1 MEGTLQSSTTDNV
14 MSFGWKAALDIAMQA
29 SMIGLDQQNDDTNDD
44 ILSNNGAVVIFNAK
58 SCTMVGTS
66 SSRRAINSIIIEES
80 YNRCRRNL
88 RLSSD

>member
-44 ILSNNGAVVIFNAK
+44 ILSNDGAVVIFNAK
-58 SCTMVGTS
+58 SC
-66 SSRRAINSIIIEES
+66 AINSIIIEES